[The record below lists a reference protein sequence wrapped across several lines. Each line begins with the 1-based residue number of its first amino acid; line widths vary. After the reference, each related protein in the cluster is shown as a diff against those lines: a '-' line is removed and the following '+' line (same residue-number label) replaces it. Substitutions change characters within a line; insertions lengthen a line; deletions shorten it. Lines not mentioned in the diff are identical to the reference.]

1 MPYRY
6 VALLESATD
15 QASTESDAIHA
26 QLDGCGME
34 CRLSL
39 SELRVYVGRETP
51 SLELPGVGLIV
62 GRVFPKA
69 SEASNSTPP
78 AASHHPDPEQLL
90 LDCYWGEYIAIFGGR
105 RIDEPASILRDP
117 SGGVPCIYSV
127 DARGGF
133 VASDV
138 SIAEALGLYE
148 RQVDWDAITHSLVF
162 PHWRSGRSALRGIR
176 ELLPGG
182 MMHMAGRRVVER
194 SAWSPWDLVRPG
206 QRHRCPVEAASCVRE
221 AVTTAVSA
229 WADLDRSVIL
239 ELSGGL
245 DSSIVGAC
253 LRDTEAKVACC
264 TLTTPLSGTDERPYA
279 RHVADLL
286 GSALHTL
293 HIGAEILNLDFPPP
307 AGAVMPGMTPV
318 QERVDAALTAA
329 AERHGAR
336 SFMSGAGGDTVF
348 CFLGNA
354 SPAADAFRHAGPRAG
369 ISAVNDI
376 STLHGC
382 TLPRAVRLTAR
393 KLLRGPKPSRAANL
407 AFLSQDASLIEP
419 MPHPW
424 LEAPHDARIG
434 DREWIAAL
442 AGTQCYPDGTA
453 RNRLRPVRFPLLSQP
468 VVEACLRVPTWMWV
482 AGGRNRAIA
491 RDAFANKLPSPILN
505 RRSKGSYVPFA
516 GLLYARYRRDM
527 LRFLEHG
534 QLASRNLLDVPALR
548 TFMGSDAP
556 PKDVSFLRAFDLC
569 MIENWV
575 RHQCA
580 GLGSSGRPLTLRPPA
595 RIDRQIAY

>member
-6 VALLESATD
+6 IALLDSVTD
-15 QASTESDAIHA
+15 RASLESDALHA
-26 QLDGCGME
+26 QLDECGME

-39 SELRVYVGRETP
+39 RGLTLYVGRETP

-62 GRVFPKA
+62 GQVFPKA
-69 SEASNSTPP
+69 GEAFNITPS
-78 AASHHPDPEQLL
+78 AASGHPNPEQLL
-90 LDCYWGEYIAIFGGR
+90 LDRYWGEHIAIFGGR
-105 RIDEPASILRDP
+105 GTDEPTSILRDP

-148 RQVDWDAITHSLVF
+148 RQVDWDEITHSLVF
-162 PHWRSGRSALRGIR
+162 PHWRSARTALRGIR
-176 ELLPGG
+176 ELLPGC
-182 MMHMAGRRVVER
+182 MMRMTGRGVVEQA
-194 SAWSPWDLVRPG
+194 AWSPWDFVRPG
-206 QRHRCPVEAASCVRE
+206 QRHRCPVEAATCVRA
-221 AVTTAVSA
+221 AVTKAVSA
-229 WADLDRSVIL
+229 WASLDGSVLL

-293 HIGAEILNLDFPPP
+293 HIGADVLNLDYPPP

-329 AERHGAR
+329 AENHGAR

-369 ISAVNDI
+369 FTAVYNISA
-376 STLHGC
+376 LHGC
-382 TLPRAVRLTAR
+382 TVPRATRLTAR
-393 KLLRGPKPSRAANL
+393 KLLRGPKPSRPANL
-407 AFLSQDASLIEP
+407 AFLSQDAKLIEP

-424 LEAPHDARIG
+424 LDAPRNARIG

-453 RNRLRPVRFPLLSQP
+453 RNRFRPVRFPLLAQP
-468 VVEACLRVPTWMWV
+468 VMEACLRVPTWMWV

-491 RDAFANKLPSPILN
+491 RDAFADKLPPPVLN

-516 GLLYARYRRDM
+516 GLLYARYRTDM

-534 QLASRNLLDVPALR
+534 ELASRRLLDVPALR

-580 GLGSSGRPLTLRPPA
+580 GRGSSGRPVTLRPPA

>member
-6 VALLESATD
+6 LVLLQDYMAVA
-15 QASTESDAIHA
+15 QPDAEALHA
-26 QLDGCGME
+26 QLRAAGME
-34 CRLSL
+34 HRLSL
-39 SELRVYVGRETP
+39 HGLELFVGKETP
-51 SLELPGVGLIV
+51 SVALPDVGLIV
-62 GRVFPKA
+62 GQIFPMA
-69 SEASNSTPP
+69 GVVSGGACSPSISQRN
-78 AASHHPDPEQLL
+78 PEQLL
-90 LDCYWGEYIAIFGGR
+90 LEQYWGEYVAILGGR
-105 RIDEPASILRDP
+105 HIDEPVRILRDP
-117 SGGVPCIYSV
+117 SGGVPCVYSI
-127 DARGGF
+127 DGRSGF
-133 VASDV
+133 MASDV
-138 SIAEALGLYE
+138 SIVEALGLCE
-148 RQVDWDAITHSLVF
+148 TQVDWEAISHSLVF
-162 PHWRSGRSALRGIR
+162 PHWRSARTALRGIR
-176 ELLPGG
+176 ELLPGCL
-182 MMHMAGRRVVER
+182 MSLTGRGVGEEP
-194 SAWSPWDLVRPG
+194 AWTPWDFVTPR
-206 QRHRCPVEAASCVRE
+206 QRHHDTAEAAGCVRE

-229 WADLDRSVIL
+229 WANLDRSVLL

-253 LRDTEAKVACC
+253 LRDTEAKVTCC
-264 TLTTPLSGTDERPYA
+264 TLTTPLSGTDERLYA
-279 RHVADLL
+279 RHVASLL
-286 GSALHTL
+286 GEGLHTL
-293 HIGAEILNLDFPPP
+293 HIGSEALSLDFAPPS
-307 AGAVMPGMTPV
+307 GAVMPGMTPV
-318 QERVDAALTAA
+318 QERVDAALSAA
-329 AERHGAR
+329 ADQHGAR

-369 ISAVNDI
+369 FSAVHDI

-419 MPHPW
+419 MPHSW

-468 VVEACLRVPTWMWV
+468 VMEACLRVPTWMWV

-491 RDAFANKLPSPILN
+491 RDAFADKLPPAILH

-516 GLLYARYRRDM
+516 GLLYARYRTDM

-534 QLASRNLLDVPALR
+534 ELASRSLLDVPALR
-548 TFMGSDAP
+548 TFMGSDVP
-556 PKDVSFLRAFDLC
+556 PKDVAFLRTFDLC

-575 RHQCA
+575 RHQGA
-580 GLGSSGRPLTLRPPA
+580 GRGSAGRPVTLRPPA
-595 RIDRQIAY
+595 RIDRQTAY